1 MRAVYQTQQLVRQAE
16 ADSDAWPSAS
26 DEECVPPITHDRS
39 RDRSR
44 SPSRWCPAHRR
55 KNCAARPHHSLGP
68 SCRVGGYKL
77 PSDFMAAL
85 QEMLWPVQF
94 AERDRPA
101 DLLGYDSALRPTVRT
116 ASLEVTLGV
125 VALVLALRQVALDD
139 RVARAMPK
147 LDATLTRAE
156 VGAVLEFWKS
166 NFNLQQRTQAQAE
179 RDLREGCSKA
189 EMRKRQRS
197 RWYSYM
203 NRALGNRQLGMA
215 LITVGFEVDLHK
227 LATVYAE
234 ASAARDASSLP
245 STGLRQRA
253 LSMRTWYRWGRQLY
267 HRVESNPDAWDSL
280 GPTAKNAYR
289 WYYYGWSAQE
299 SDRLT
304 QEYGH
309 GMLRTGR
316 DGGSFVGPE
325 ATGSVVDCMRRKF
338 LFSHSRPPSGTG
350 HGRACTSAGEPLAHC
365 A

>member
-1 MRAVYQTQQLVRQAE
+1 
-16 ADSDAWPSAS
+16 
-26 DEECVPPITHDRS
+26 
-39 RDRSR
+39 
-44 SPSRWCPAHRR
+44 
-55 KNCAARPHHSLGP
+55 
-68 SCRVGGYKL
+68 
-77 PSDFMAAL
+77 
-85 QEMLWPVQF
+85 MLWPVQF

-101 DLLGYDSALRPTVRT
+101 DFLGYDSALSPTVRMT
-116 ASLEVTLGV
+116 SLEATLAV
-125 VALVLALRQVALDD
+125 AALVLALRQVALDD
-139 RVARAMPK
+139 RVARAMPN
-147 LDATLTRAE
+147 LDAPLTRGE
-156 VGAVLEFWKS
+156 VGAVLKFWKS
-166 NFNLQQRTQAQAE
+166 KFNLQQVTQEQAE
-179 RDLREGCSKA
+179 RDLREGCSRA

-197 RWYSYM
+197 RWYTYM

-267 HRVESNPDAWDSL
+267 QRVKSNAVAWDSL

-325 ATGSVVDCMRRKF
+325 ATGSVVDCMRWKF
-338 LFSHSRPPSGTG
+338 LSSHSRPPSGTG
-350 HGRACTSAGEPLAHC
+350 HGRACTRAGEPLAHC